1 MSERMT
7 DRIKN
12 RLTDQGNNH
21 PDGGDHHHGTAHHGT
36 DHSTDRG
43 TGHTNG
49 LPADRTADGAGA
61 ADGWGPGASADTAV
75 TPVRPLSEQ
84 GVPVTPDNHDL
95 RNQQDRSAGQG
106 IRDGQVFQDSHDTQD
121 SYDTQDPYG
130 TQGGHGATGAHPTP
144 GSGTTGPTGASA
156 ATGMTGT
163 TGTSAQGTGA
173 HAAPHESGH
182 GSLGDGQ
189 HGTAVGG
196 PFGGVTGG
204 RDSHGA
210 ESYGGD
216 THGVGTHST
225 HSTGTHGT
233 GTHGAGTHGTGTHG
247 GATHGSTGTHGGA
260 HHSDDDGPGETLH
273 RLLPHEDTEKLNQR
287 LHHAVG
293 GFVDE
298 PRGSVG
304 EAEKVLD
311 EVAERL
317 TSCLTAR
324 RRTLRTAWQSLGDE
338 TADPAADTE
347 QLRLILRDYREL
359 TGRLLRL

>member
-21 PDGGDHHHGTAHHGT
+21 PDGSDHHHGATHHGT
-36 DHSTDRG
+36 DHTTDRG

-61 ADGWGPGASADTAV
+61 VDGWGPGASADTAV

-106 IRDGQVFQDSHDTQD
+106 IRDGQVFQDSHDTPD
-121 SYDTQDPYG
+121 FYG
-130 TQGGHGATGAHPTP
+130 TQGGHGATGTHPTP
-144 GSGTTGPTGASA
+144 GNGASGATGASA

-163 TGTSAQGTGA
+163 TGTAAQGTGA
-173 HAAPHESGH
+173 HAAPPEGGH

-204 RDSHGA
+204 RDSHGG
-210 ESYGGD
+210 EPYGGDTHGGD
-216 THGVGTHST
+216 THGVGTHGVGT
-225 HSTGTHGT
+225 HSTGTHSA
-233 GTHGAGTHGTGTHG
+233 GTHSAGTHGTGTHG
-247 GATHGSTGTHGGA
+247 SAGTHGGA
-260 HHSDDDGPGETLH
+260 HHSDDGPGETLH
-273 RLLPHEDTEKLNQR
+273 RLFPHEDTEKLNQR

-359 TGRLLRL
+359 TDRLLRL